1 MITLLFFVST
11 ICVVRG
17 QLVPVIYAAPSAVSH
32 QSRIDIRHSPY
43 ISGPLLYNPPK
54 FLYEKHSADEKTR
67 DSIIKSMFTA
77 DTILTPVAL
86 TFFHNL
92 PLSRALEHPISLD
105 KVQEQNERNYNF
117 LTENRDA
124 VKVSDKEVYGK
135 LKVLTKPVNEETKI
149 VQKSEKQ
156 NYIVIED
163 NNGDEVNTDVP
174 IIDRMEGYTIEK
186 FK

>member
-1 MITLLFFVST
+1 
-11 ICVVRG
+11 
-17 QLVPVIYAAPSAVSH
+17 
-32 QSRIDIRHSPY
+32 
-43 ISGPLLYNPPK
+43 
-54 FLYEKHSADEKTR
+54 
-67 DSIIKSMFTA
+67 MFTA